1 MKLLT
6 GLNREFGLKIFWS
19 GEDIKNSSLTKPSHT
34 NFKLNPN
41 GEYLALC
48 SPESPRR
55 TVSEVR
61 FPEQAAGVSYGL
73 NKNDEWVYFSK
84 PTPGAANGTA
94 TVSSR
99 VNPVHFS
106 LPRGFYERKAVYLT
120 LSTDTPNAKIRYT
133 INGDTPACCGNAKYE
148 TVGKVYS
155 GPIRIAKTTG
165 TPQAKAR
172 PIRAAPGR

>member
-1 MKLLT
+1 MCIRDSPAHKPGEVVISEFSAAANKAYKRVEGDWIELHNRGDAGVKLNGWSLT
-6 GLNREFGLKIFWS
+6 DDRDNLAKWVFPDMTLGAGKRVVIFAT

-73 NKNDEWVYFSK
+73 NKKDEWVYFSK
-84 PTPGAANGTA
+84 PTPGAAL
-94 TVSSR
+94 
-99 VNPVHFS
+99 S
-106 LPRGFYERKAVYLT
+106 L
-120 LSTDTPNAKIRYT
+120 IH
-133 INGDTPACCGNAKYE
+133 I
-148 TVGKVYS
+148 
-155 GPIRIAKTTG
+155 
-165 TPQAKAR
+165 
-172 PIRAAPGR
+172 